1 MGRIPVNAVLV
12 AMLLLI
18 VSMLSGSR
26 AYGQGSP
33 ATANT
38 LKGLSGVQVLI
49 EELNDAAKALGLDT
63 AAIQTDVELK
73 LRMAGLRVLSDEEE
87 RSTPDRPWL
96 YVNVNVV
103 GKAAA
108 IGVNFNQTA
117 RLARTGETASV
128 TTWSRT
134 GLATNPT
141 AESVRNQI
149 KDYVDAF
156 LNDWLSANPKK

>member
-18 VSMLSGSR
+18 VSMLPGSR

-73 LRMAGLRVLSDEEE
+73 LHMAGLRVLSDEEE
-87 RSTPDRPWL
+87 KSTPDRPWL
-96 YVNVNVV
+96 YMNVNVV

-108 IGVNFNQTA
+108 ID
-117 RLARTGETASV
+117 
-128 TTWSRT
+128 
-134 GLATNPT
+134 PT
-141 AESVRNQI
+141 AESIRNQI

>member
-18 VSMLSGSR
+18 VSMLPGSR

-63 AAIQTDVELK
+63 AAIQTDVELR
-73 LRMAGLRVLSDEEE
+73 LRTAGLRVLSDEEE

-108 IGVNFNQTA
+108 IGVNFSQTA
-117 RLARTGETASV
+117 RLARTRESASV

-134 GLATNPT
+134 GLAINPT
-141 AESVRNQI
+141 AESIRNQI

-156 LNDWLSANPKK
+156 LNDWLSANPKN

>member
-1 MGRIPVNAVLV
+1 MGRIPVNAALV

-18 VSMLSGSR
+18 VSMLPGSR

-73 LRMAGLRVLSDEEE
+73 LHMAGLRVLSDEEE
-87 RSTPDRPWL
+87 KSTPDRPWL
-96 YVNVNVV
+96 YMNVNVV

-108 IGVNFNQTA
+108 ID
-117 RLARTGETASV
+117 
-128 TTWSRT
+128 
-134 GLATNPT
+134 PT
-141 AESVRNQI
+141 AESIRNQI